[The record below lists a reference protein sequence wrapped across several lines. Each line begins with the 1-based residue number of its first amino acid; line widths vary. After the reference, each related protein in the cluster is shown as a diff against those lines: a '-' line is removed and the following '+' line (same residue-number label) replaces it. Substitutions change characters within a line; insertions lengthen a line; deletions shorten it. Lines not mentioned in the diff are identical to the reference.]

1 MCCLSRLGTSVSV
14 VVCCLLSLG
23 GLAPLAGS
31 QGTPAPQTQPQ
42 PIPELRPRMREHF
55 SKGAAIRDAVIRA
68 DLEGVR
74 APAKWLAEHPQE
86 DLPESAQPNVRE
98 MQRLAAD
105 LAGAANL
112 PQAARGVA
120 RLAAACGACHT
131 AVEVT
136 PTLMAAIPRGED
148 ETIGGHM
155 RKHHRAADLLYR
167 GLVVPSEHS
176 WNSGAKALAGDPAEL
191 ELRRGPTAKPEIEAL
206 AKRLHGLA
214 EEAGKTSDPKA
225 RSEIY
230 GRMLETCSDCHKRQK
245 VVIPQGASRG

>member
-1 MCCLSRLGTSVSV
+1 
-14 VVCCLLSLG
+14 
-23 GLAPLAGS
+23 
-31 QGTPAPQTQPQ
+31 
-42 PIPELRPRMREHF
+42 MREHF

-112 PQAARGVA
+112 PQAARGAA

-131 AVEVT
+131 AVAVT
-136 PTLMAAIPRGED
+136 PTLMAAVPRGED

-176 WNSGAKALAGDPAEL
+176 WNSGAKALAGDPA
-191 ELRRGPTAKPEIEAL
+191 
-206 AKRLHGLA
+206 
-214 EEAGKTSDPKA
+214 
-225 RSEIY
+225 
-230 GRMLETCSDCHKRQK
+230 
-245 VVIPQGASRG
+245 

>member
-1 MCCLSRLGTSVSV
+1 
-14 VVCCLLSLG
+14 
-23 GLAPLAGS
+23 
-31 QGTPAPQTQPQ
+31 
-42 PIPELRPRMREHF
+42 MR
-55 SKGAAIRDAVIRA
+55 
-68 DLEGVR
+68 
-74 APAKWLAEHPQE
+74 
-86 DLPESAQPNVRE
+86 
-98 MQRLAAD
+98 RLAAEV
-105 LAGAANL
+105 AAAKDL

-131 AVEVT
+131 AIEVT
-136 PTLMAAIPRGED
+136 PTLMAAFPRGED
-148 ETIGGHM
+148 ETLAGHM

-191 ELRRGPTAKPEIEAL
+191 ELRRGPTARPEIEAL

-214 EEAGKTSDPKA
+214 EEAGTAGDPKA
-225 RSEIY
+225 RSDVY